1 MPNLKLTLTFT
12 EEDLNAIL
20 EAATFGDG
28 KPWTV
33 KKLKK
38 AKMYKAFIKE
48 MKDTADNFV
57 EEIVD
62 GSREACANDWLGKF
76 DKGE

>member
-1 MPNLKLTLTFT
+1 MKLTLNFT
-12 EEDLNAIL
+12 DEDLNSIL
-20 EAATFGDG
+20 ASATFDDDI

-38 AKMYKAFIKE
+38 AGRYEEFKKE

-57 EEIVD
+57 MEIVD
-62 GSREACANDWLGKF
+62 GSYDACANDWMSEFSK
-76 DKGE
+76 D

>member
-1 MPNLKLTLTFT
+1 MKIVLDFN
-12 EEDLNAIL
+12 ENDLNAIL
-20 EAATFGDG
+20 ACATFGDG

-38 AKMYKAFIKE
+38 AKMYKAFEKE

-62 GSREACANDWLGKF
+62 GSRDACANDWLGKF
-76 DKGE
+76 DKSE